1 MGPEDATALSSD
13 NFKKSKEIDD
23 LGKTSKEMQ
32 KRAKSKDLEDNW
44 SILGSNV
51 ESLFSKQ

>member
-13 NFKKSKEIDD
+13 NFKKSKDIDD

>member
-13 NFKKSKEIDD
+13 NFNKSKEIDD
-23 LGKTSKEMQ
+23 LGKTSKEIQ
-32 KRAKSKDLEDNW
+32 KRGKSKDLEDNW
-44 SILGSNV
+44 SILGNNV